1 MPSSL
6 KTPEAYFTL
15 ELITDLLSEKAGEKL
30 PDPMMGRLNISHITL
45 PITRENV
52 SEERIEALDWM
63 NAISEPA
70 KQTLVEVIK
79 NVDAYTCLFTLPKTE
94 GKAHQVR
101 RSEGLKEL
109 LEYDAIR
116 QINKRKRTFMLSLY
130 IIWPYPA
137 TDLQETDG
145 LEKAGGLMEV
155 ATLWNSLPATSPQ
168 GIYNK
173 EELLNQDMDEP
184 TDDELAEFTNKME
197 EDRDN

>member
-6 KTPEAYFTL
+6 NIPETHFTL
-15 ELITDLLSEKAGEKL
+15 ELITDLMSDKAGEKL
-30 PDPMMGRLNISHITL
+30 PDPMMGSVDIRHMTL
-45 PITRENV
+45 PIKRKNK
-52 SEERIEALDWM
+52 RKKMIEALDWM

-70 KQTLVEVIK
+70 QRTLEEVIR
-79 NVDAYTCLFTLPKTE
+79 NLDPHTCLFTLPKAE

-101 RSEGLKEL
+101 RSEGIREL

-137 TDLQETDG
+137 TDLQEADG
-145 LEKAGGLMEV
+145 LEKAGGLIEV
-155 ATLWNSLPATSPQ
+155 AKMWNSLPVTSQQ

-173 EELLNQDMDEP
+173 SEVGNP
-184 TDDELAEFTNKME
+184 
-197 EDRDN
+197 